1 MSAYVHLLNGKVNA
15 KVKAKNN
22 LSCETI
28 VLNTTTRE
36 AKRALEFRIETVSW
50 WNYFVVFN

>member
-1 MSAYVHLLNGKVNA
+1 MSAPVHLLNGKVNA
-15 KVKAKNN
+15 KVNAENN

-28 VLNTTTRE
+28 VLNTTRE